1 LFFCFKTIVYTL
13 TESIQPLAV
22 SFGEII
28 NIFFSSLTKD
38 LYFYQYIP
46 LVALVTTVF
55 VPVAIFIFSLLSLIV
70 FNYEFNFFHLITFR
84 KNRQCKNNRDEAIL
98 KKLKEEREEILSF
111 LKDINEI
118 AMRNDGF
125 NLSVKSG
132 E

>member
-1 LFFCFKTIVYTL
+1 M
-13 TESIQPLAV
+13 

-70 FNYEFNFFHLITFR
+70 FNYEFSFFHFITFR
-84 KNRQCKNNRDEAIL
+84 KNRQFNNNRDEAIL

-111 LKDINEI
+111 LMDINEI

-125 NLSVKSG
+125 NLSVKSD